1 MRNIPIPVD
10 TQVLTFICVAAPR
23 PRVLNRETGE
33 VKTDR
38 NGQTMYEVGLTATN
52 QSGRADLVNVSVP
65 GEPGV
70 GLGQVVEVQGLLAF
84 VWEQERNGTTR
95 WGIAYRASGIVP
107 TAAGAAGPAAVAA

>member
-10 TQVLTFICVAAPR
+10 TSVLTFICVAAPR
-23 PRVLNRETGE
+23 PRVLNQETGE

-52 QSGRADLVNVSVP
+52 QSDRADLVTVNVP

-70 GLGQVVEVQGLLAF
+70 SLGQIVHVRGLLAY
-84 VWEQERNGTTR
+84 VWEQERNGVTR
-95 WGIAYRASGIVP
+95 WGISYRASAIVP
-107 TAAGAAGPAAVAA
+107 ADVAAVAA